1 MSEINVDV
9 ILPSQ
14 IAADVFSPSLQGDAN
29 VFIPGTQ
36 GPVGPAGPL
45 DHFKTIK
52 VDGQSD
58 LIPIGIE
65 SLKFIGQTGINI
77 LTDDAQNPKSIT
89 INAAPLSGYF
99 ESENVI
105 GYKASLAPGS
115 DTYTINFPQ
124 QFASNPKAVTCAFQN
139 VVDDMASYFSIGNID
154 VNGFNINFSD
164 VLLNNGY
171 FLNIQVKK

>member
-9 ILPSQ
+9 VLPSQ
-14 IAADVFSPSLQGDAN
+14 VTTDVFSPSLQGEAN

-36 GPVGPAGPL
+36 GPPGPVN
-45 DHFKTIK
+45 HFKTIK

-77 LTDDAQNPKSIT
+77 LTDDSQNPKSIT

-99 ESENVI
+99 EAENVI

-115 DTYTINFPQ
+115 DSYTINFPQ
-124 QFASNPKAVTCAFQN
+124 QLAYTPKAVTCAFQN
-139 VVDDMASYFSIGNID
+139 VVDDMAYYFSIGNID